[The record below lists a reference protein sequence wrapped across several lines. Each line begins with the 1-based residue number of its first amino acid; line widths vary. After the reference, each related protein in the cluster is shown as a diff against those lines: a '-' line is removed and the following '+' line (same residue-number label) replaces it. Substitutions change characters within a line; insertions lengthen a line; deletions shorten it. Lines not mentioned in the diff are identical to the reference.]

1 MSTILHWINKEG
13 FTEDAMV
20 LVAVPGVGNVG
31 KLVIETI
38 NRVEGTKLIA
48 RILHPDLPPH
58 SVMEDGLLVPPHL
71 SVHSVPIED
80 GKNLLTITGNGQPMT
95 PRGQHE
101 MAETILKLSKK
112 SNAPL
117 VLVLAGLS
125 ANPGEDQI
133 HLTCSSN
140 DVLDSLT
147 SRGVIVSVEQPSGGM
162 LGMAGLVVSL
172 APIHGVQSA
181 AYCAETVGLSVDVVT
196 ADRLASRLSE
206 DFEMG
211 LVLPIDNTSET
222 AARLLERMEGKEI
235 AGMSISDD
243 EPDTGFYV

>member
-1 MSTILHWINKEG
+1 
-13 FTEDAMV
+13 
-20 LVAVPGVGNVG
+20 
-31 KLVIETI
+31 
-38 NRVEGTKLIA
+38 
-48 RILHPDLPPH
+48 
-58 SVMEDGLLVPPHL
+58 
-71 SVHSVPIED
+71 
-80 GKNLLTITGNGQPMT
+80 
-95 PRGQHE
+95 
-101 MAETILKLSKK
+101 
-112 SNAPL
+112 
-117 VLVLAGLS
+117 
-125 ANPGEDQI
+125 
-133 HLTCSSN
+133 
-140 DVLDSLT
+140 
-147 SRGVIVSVEQPSGGM
+147 
-162 LGMAGLVVSL
+162 VSL